1 MGSTRRFES
10 SPRALGQNPAFRR
23 RHAAGGL
30 KIPGCFSA
38 FKNDLVAG
46 FVEIDLK
53 DLLLT
58 YFFSPVVL
66 FLLIIVLRLFFVQG
80 AAESASFY
88 SSHEQKGLKG
98 LKFLPFIQLF
108 H

>member
-23 RHAAGGL
+23 RHAASGL

-58 YFFSPVVL
+58 YFFFPRS
-66 FLLIIVLRLFFVQG
+66 FILINYCFKAFFCPG
-80 AAESASFY
+80 
-88 SSHEQKGLKG
+88 SS
-98 LKFLPFIQLF
+98 
-108 H
+108 